1 MRKGANA
8 LKQPYR
14 QQHLPA
20 RRRLVS
26 AAAAFTLMCLISVAS
41 ALGAPQRTAAQIR
54 VLAAASLTN
63 VFPQIDS
70 TPSYSFAG
78 SDTLAGQIR
87 LGSPAD
93 VFASANTSLPNALFA
108 QGLVEKPVVFT
119 TNKLVLVVPK
129 SNPAGI
135 KTVFDLRQNGIKLLV
150 GAPTVPIGSYTR
162 AILRNLALT
171 SVLSN
176 VVSQETDVR
185 SILSKVAL
193 GEGDAG
199 FVYVTDA
206 KTVADKV
213 NVIRLPAWAQPPVRY
228 GIAVIRSTKNRTEAV
243 AFINKVLG
251 KAGQAKL
258 RAAGFGAVKKGV
270 TSYPGG

>member
-1 MRKGANA
+1 MKPRTTVAA
-8 LKQPYR
+8 LAAAV
-14 QQHLPA
+14 LA
-20 RRRLVS
+20 L
-26 AAAAFTLMCLISVAS
+26 AAAAS
-41 ALGAPQRTAAQIR
+41 AAGSPQRSAAPIR

-63 VFPQIDS
+63 VFPAIDAS
-70 TPSYSFAG
+70 PQFSFAG
-78 SDTLAGQIR
+78 SDALAAQIR
-87 LGSPAD
+87 LGAPAD
-93 VFASANTSLPNALFA
+93 VFASANTSLPNALFT

-119 TNKLVLVVPK
+119 TNKLVLVVPR

-135 KTVFDLRQNGIKLLV
+135 KTVFDLRRKGIKLVV
-150 GAPTVPIGSYTR
+150 GTPTVPIGSYTR
-162 AILRNLALT
+162 TILRNLALT

-193 GEGDAG
+193 GEADAG

-206 KTVADKV
+206 KTVSDRV
-213 NVIRLPAWAQPPVRY
+213 TVIRLPAWAQPPVRY
-228 GIAVIRSTKNRTEAV
+228 GIAVIKATQDRAAAV
-243 AFINKVLG
+243 AFINKVLS

-270 TSYPGG
+270 TRYTGG

>member
-1 MRKGANA
+1 M
-8 LKQPYR
+8 KQFQPR
-14 QQHLPA
+14 TL
-20 RRRLVS
+20 RRATRTAVAV
-26 AAAAFTLMCLISVAS
+26 AAAVALCVVVV
-41 ALGAPQRTAAQIR
+41 AVAVAAPQRSVAQIR

-70 TPSYSFAG
+70 TPRFSFAG
-78 SDTLAGQIR
+78 SDALASQIR
-87 LGSPAD
+87 LGAPAD
-93 VFASANTSLPNALFA
+93 VFASANMSLPNALYA

-135 KTVFDLRQNGIKLLV
+135 KTVFDLRQKGIKLLV
-150 GAPTVPIGSYTR
+150 GTPTVPVGAYTR
-162 AILRNLALT
+162 TILKNLALT

-185 SILSKVAL
+185 SLLSKIAL
-193 GEGDAG
+193 NEADAG
-199 FVYVTDA
+199 FVYITAA

-213 NVIRLPAWAQPPVRY
+213 NVITLPAWAQPPIRY
-228 GIAVIRSTKNRTEAV
+228 GIAVIKTTQNRADAV
-243 AFINKVLG
+243 AFINKVLA

-258 RAAGFGAVKKGV
+258 RAAGFGAVKNGV
-270 TSYPGG
+270 STYAGG

>member
-1 MRKGANA
+1 MSRHLSITLTAFAVA
-8 LKQPYR
+8 LVAVATA
-14 QQHLPA
+14 L
-20 RRRLVS
+20 
-26 AAAAFTLMCLISVAS
+26 AAPL
-41 ALGAPQRTAAQIR
+41 RTTAQIR

-70 TPSYSFAG
+70 SQSYSFAG
-78 SDTLAGQIR
+78 SDALAGQIR
-87 LGSPAD
+87 LGAPAD

-108 QGLVEKPVVFT
+108 AGLVEKPVVFT
-119 TNKLVLVVPK
+119 TNKLVLVVPT

-135 KTVFDLRQNGIKLLV
+135 KTVFDLRKPGIKLLV
-150 GAPTVPIGSYTR
+150 GTPTVPIGSYTR
-162 AILRNLALT
+162 TILKNLALT

-193 GEGDAG
+193 GEADAG

-206 KTVADKV
+206 KTVAGQVKV
-213 NVIRLPAWAQPPVRY
+213 ISLPAWAQPPIRY
-228 GIAVIRSTKNRTEAV
+228 GIAVIKSTKDRADAV
-243 AFINKVLG
+243 AFINKVLS

-258 RAAGFGAVKKGV
+258 RAAGFGAVKNGV
-270 TSYPGG
+270 TSYAGG